1 MQSTKNPRYLI
12 WLGLS
17 VLVLLSTLALANGVT
32 QDAALIIKA
41 VGVVAL
47 ICTLTL
53 FFVSVARVRGLRQ
66 ARSKRR
72 PLG

>member
-53 FFVSVARVRGLRQ
+53 FFVSVARVRA
-66 ARSKRR
+66 ARKQSK
-72 PLG
+72 

>member
-41 VGVVAL
+41 VGVVVL
-47 ICTLTL
+47 MCTLTL
-53 FFVSVARVRGLRQ
+53 FFVSVARVRA
-66 ARSKRR
+66 ARKQSK
-72 PLG
+72 